1 MKNNSIFFQVTV
13 LDNQDPM
20 MLGRIRAKLLVD
32 NYDDIVRA
40 INDPPWNE
48 EKDAWQERDPFVFTP
63 LMPYFMYQVPKVT
76 EMAQVIY
83 LNKDFKYQNQ
93 YYVQNTFSSPTTT
106 GYEYYQGGNK
116 FTGTGTQIKNPKP
129 LKNQDGTYTDQAVHK
144 GVFPEPED
152 NALLGRGSA
161 DVIVKQDEILIRAG
175 KFKGSVL
182 QPNIPPVANQQSG
195 FLQLSRFNK
204 SKATLP
210 SKIIAETNEITVQVK
225 YLIEWVITNP
235 ENMQDNFSVT
245 MYLYQLKADLSTN
258 SKNLTVGSVVN
269 ENLKRLVASSTKPSL
284 TKTEV
289 IKFINVFIK
298 QCNDGT
304 RTQSGIQLFSSEQEK
319 FPIFYRPNALTYSYL
334 TPASPPQLQYNPN
347 YSSIGFKGFSPSGT
361 YHVNLIV
368 TDIATSQ
375 IVATSI
381 VDGLESAAE
390 ELYNIAVNQITTNL
404 LELNIEEVILPEYS
418 QLSTQL
424 TGTTILPPT
433 TITSQQS
440 TDATNNI
447 LEIFNQVKLY
457 PAIKQGGYG
466 LIYTQGRVGKPM
478 EIKTTTVP
486 QEKYSSDS
494 STYGTLK
501 SDTLYL
507 LSNVSSIP
515 GKGKINFADTLYGI
529 SLDQYVDEI
538 LPKTSSLVRGE
549 ELLELINLI
558 VRFLTTHTH
567 AYPGLPP
574 VPVTQDGSNVSSI
587 LTEMQ
592 NAYVK
597 ILNANIRLN

>member
-1 MKNNSIFFQVTV
+1 MQNNSIFFQVTV

-20 MLGRIRAKLLVD
+20 MLGRIRAKLLID

-48 EKDAWQERDPFVFTP
+48 EKDAWTSRDPFVFNP

-93 YYVQNTFSSPTTT
+93 YYIQNTFSSPTTT

-116 FTGTGTQIKNPKP
+116 FTGTGTQLKNPKP

-144 GVFPEPED
+144 GVFPEPGD

-182 QPNIPPVANQQSG
+182 QPNIPPVANQQRG

-204 SKATLP
+204 SKTTLP
-210 SKIIAETNEITVQVK
+210 SKIIAETNEVTVQVK

-235 ENMQDNFSVT
+235 ENTQDIFSGT
-245 MYLYQLKADLSTN
+245 IYLYQLKPDLSTN
-258 SKNLTVGSVVN
+258 SKNLTVGTEVKES
-269 ENLKRLVASSTKPSL
+269 LKSLVASETFSLL
-284 TKTEV
+284 TKTES
-289 IKFINVFIK
+289 IKFINNFIK
-298 QCNDGT
+298 TCNEGT
-304 RTQSGIQLFSSEQEK
+304 KTTSGIQLFASEQNK
-319 FPIFYRPNALTYSYL
+319 FPIFYRPNNLTYSYL
-334 TPASPPQLQYNPN
+334 TPASLPTIQYNPD
-347 YSSIGFKGFSPSGT
+347 YSSIGYKFCLAGSCNINIQVF
-361 YHVNLIV
+361 
-368 TDIATSQ
+368 DIATSQ
-375 IVATSI
+375 IVASSN

-390 ELYNIAVNQITTNL
+390 EIYQIAINQVTTNL
-404 LELNIEEVILPEYS
+404 LNLKIEEVILPEYT
-418 QLSTQL
+418 QLS
-424 TGTTILPPT
+424 GVTILPPT

-440 TDATNNI
+440 TDSTNNI
-447 LEIFNQVKLY
+447 LEIFNQIKLF
-457 PAIKQGGYG
+457 PALKQGGYG
-466 LIYTQGRVGKPM
+466 LIYAKGKVGKPM
-478 EIKTTTVP
+478 EIKTTVVP

-494 STYGTLK
+494 TTYGALG
-501 SDTLYL
+501 SDILYL
-507 LSNVSSIP
+507 LSNTSSIP

-529 SLDQYVDEI
+529 SLDQFVDEI
-538 LPKTSSLVRGE
+538 KPKTSSLVRGE
-549 ELLELINLI
+549 ELMELLNLI

-574 VPVTQDGSNVSSI
+574 IPVSQDGSSVADI

-592 NAYVK
+592 NAYTK
-597 ILNANIRLN
+597 ILNENIRLN